1 MNNVLKHSWS
11 PRLFAFLLLVLAGA
25 CKPQYDY
32 TIKGKVVK
40 ATTGEPL
47 EGVVVEVYREICQGT
62 LFNGGCGPD
71 PDEYYSTIT
80 NANGEFAMAITSEQN
95 ALELNF
101 KKQFMYRFSSGGT
114 RGTNRLVYPGSSTLN
129 LSMVAQTEWFT
140 IEFEPKLPN
149 VKEVTLGLEWNRFS
163 GGSAE
168 NVIWGTF
175 PPYFTIFDNPR
186 RPTSLGYYGEQ
197 WLKMNFDIL
206 FEDGSQLQKTD
217 SIWLPGRY
225 YDFEDFEWEDPRRFP
240 VYKFE
245 Y

>member
-1 MNNVLKHSWS
+1 
-11 PRLFAFLLLVLAGA
+11 
-25 CKPQYDY
+25 
-32 TIKGKVVK
+32 
-40 ATTGEPL
+40 
-47 EGVVVEVYREICQGT
+47 
-62 LFNGGCGPD
+62 
-71 PDEYYSTIT
+71 
-80 NANGEFAMAITSEQN
+80 MAITSEQS

-101 KKQFMYRFSSGGT
+101 KKQFMHRFSSGGT

-129 LSMVAQTEWFT
+129 LSMVAQTEEFT
-140 IEFEPKLPN
+140 IEFEPILLN
-149 VKEVTLGLEWNRFS
+149 VKEVTLGLEWDRFL

-175 PPYFTIFDNPR
+175 SSRFTIENYIIEDVGNNTTGDNIR
-186 RPTSLGYYGEQ
+186 SIRYGDQ

-206 FEDGSQLQKTD
+206 LEDGSRLQKTD

-225 YDFEDFEWEDPRRFP
+225 YDINEYDFDDPRKYP

>member
-1 MNNVLKHSWS
+1 M
-11 PRLFAFLLLVLAGA
+11 AGA

-71 PDEYYSTIT
+71 PDEYYSTVT
-80 NANGEFAMAITSEQN
+80 NANGEFAMAITSEQS

-101 KKQFMYRFSSGGT
+101 KKQFMHRFSSGGT

-129 LSMVAQTEWFT
+129 LSMVAQTEEFT
-140 IEFEPKLPN
+140 IEFEPILLN
-149 VKEVTLGLEWNRFS
+149 VKEVTLGLEWDRFL

-175 PPYFTIFDNPR
+175 SSRFTIENYIIEDVGNNTTGDNIR
-186 RPTSLGYYGEQ
+186 SIRYGDQ

-206 FEDGSQLQKTD
+206 LEDGSRLQKTD

-225 YDFEDFEWEDPRRFP
+225 YDINEYDFDDPRKYP

>member
-1 MNNVLKHSWS
+1 M
-11 PRLFAFLLLVLAGA
+11 
-25 CKPQYDY
+25 
-32 TIKGKVVK
+32 
-40 ATTGEPL
+40 

-71 PDEYYSTIT
+71 PDEYYSTVT
-80 NANGEFAMAITSEQN
+80 NANGEFAMAITSEQS

-101 KKQFMYRFSSGGT
+101 KKQFMHRFSSGGT

-129 LSMVAQTEWFT
+129 LSMVAQTEEFT
-140 IEFEPKLPN
+140 IEFEPILLN
-149 VKEVTLGLEWNRFS
+149 VKEVTLGLEWDRFL

-175 PPYFTIFDNPR
+175 SSRFTIENYIIEDVGNNTTGDNIR
-186 RPTSLGYYGEQ
+186 SIRYGDQ

-206 FEDGSQLQKTD
+206 LEDGSRLQKTD

-225 YDFEDFEWEDPRRFP
+225 YDINEYDFDDPRKYP

>member
-1 MNNVLKHSWS
+1 
-11 PRLFAFLLLVLAGA
+11 
-25 CKPQYDY
+25 
-32 TIKGKVVK
+32 
-40 ATTGEPL
+40 L

-71 PDEYYSTIT
+71 PDEYYSTVT
-80 NANGEFAMAITSEQN
+80 NANGEFAMAITSEQS

-101 KKQFMYRFSSGGT
+101 KKQFMHRFSSGGT

-129 LSMVAQTEWFT
+129 LSMVAQTEEFT
-140 IEFEPKLPN
+140 IEFEPILLN
-149 VKEVTLGLEWNRFS
+149 VKEVTLGLEWDRFL

-175 PPYFTIFDNPR
+175 SSRFTIENYIIEDVGNNTTGDNIR
-186 RPTSLGYYGEQ
+186 SIRYGDQ

-206 FEDGSQLQKTD
+206 LEDGSRLQKTD

-225 YDFEDFEWEDPRRFP
+225 YDINEYDFDDPRKYP